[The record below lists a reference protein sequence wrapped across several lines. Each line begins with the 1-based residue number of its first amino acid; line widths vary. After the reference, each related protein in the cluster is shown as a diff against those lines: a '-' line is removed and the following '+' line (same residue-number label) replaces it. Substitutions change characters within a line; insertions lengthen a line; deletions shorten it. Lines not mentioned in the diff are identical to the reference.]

1 MSPSLNPSALARLLG
16 EWNLGTAPAYREL
29 ADVVRLLVLD
39 GRVALDTA
47 LPSERGLSEALGVS
61 RTTVTAAYAHL
72 REQGFLSSGQG
83 SRGRTRIPRQ
93 MPLGA
98 TLLTGSGPR
107 TTGSNSRPAS
117 AGHAASGL
125 APGLAASALAA
136 SGLAAPGLAAPAGL
150 VDLAYAS
157 LPASGEVVHRAFAA
171 ALTELP
177 ALLPGFGYDAM
188 GLLPLREAV
197 AARYSAAGVPT
208 TAEQIL
214 VTSGAQHALNIV
226 IRALAGRQDRVLVE
240 HPSYPNA
247 LDAIRAA
254 GCRTLPVAFTNA
266 REAGRGAARTAEGR
280 AAEGATSAL
289 AWDMHALQSTMM
301 QQRPKIAYMVPD
313 FHNPTGQL
321 MPNIQRRQLV
331 RAAAAAG
338 TVLVVD
344 ETLREL
350 NLDGGETTPVAAFSP
365 AVVTIGSLSKSHWG
379 GLRTGWIRASE
390 AMIQRFAAARTS
402 LDLGGPVMEQLA
414 AAHLVRALDEPLPA
428 RLTALRDN
436 RAALLEL
443 LAGHL
448 PGWETGHAAGGLS
461 VWCRLPAPISTAL
474 TVIAPDFGIRLAAG
488 PRFGIGGAFERYLR
502 VPFTLPPEQLE
513 TAVLAL
519 RSAQDRLDAAPQ
531 LRRTLKDAPAV
542 AIA

>member
-1 MSPSLNPSALARLLG
+1 MSASLSPSAMARLLG
-16 EWNLGTAPAYREL
+16 EWNLGAAPAYREL

-47 LPSERGLSEALGVS
+47 LPSERGLSETLGVS

-83 SRGRTRIPRQ
+83 TRGRTRIPRLT
-93 MPLGA
+93 PFG
-98 TLLTGSGPR
+98 TSVLTGPELYLGPAAR
-107 TTGSNSRPAS
+107 GPA
-117 AGHAASGL
+117 
-125 APGLAASALAA
+125 APGPAEP
-136 SGLAAPGLAAPAGL
+136 GPGAPGLAAPEGL
-150 VDLAYAS
+150 IDLAYAS

-177 ALLPGFGYDAM
+177 ALLPGFGYDAI

-197 AARYSAAGVPT
+197 AARYTAAGAPT

-214 VTSGAQHALNIV
+214 VTSGAQHALNII
-226 IRALAGRQDRVLVE
+226 IRALAGRQDKVLVE

-254 GCRTLPVAFTNA
+254 GCRAIPVAFTT
-266 REAGRGAARTAEGR
+266 RHG
-280 AAEGATSAL
+280 GATKTADHSAPAL
-289 AWDMHALQSTMM
+289 AWDILALRAAMM
-301 QQRPKIAYMVPD
+301 QQRPRLAYVVPD

-321 MPNIQRRQLV
+321 MPDHQRRQLV
-331 RAAAAAG
+331 RGAAAAG

-344 ETLREL
+344 ETLRAL
-350 NLDGGETTPVAAFSP
+350 NLDGAETTPVAAFSP

-390 AMIQRFAAARTS
+390 AMIQRFAAARSS
-402 LDLGGPVMEQLA
+402 LDLGGPLMEQLA

-428 RLTALRDN
+428 RLSALRDN

-443 LAGHL
+443 LGEHL
-448 PGWETGHAAGGLS
+448 PAWETGRAAGGLS
-461 VWCRLPAPISTAL
+461 VWCRLPGPVSTAL
-474 TVIAPDFGIRLAAG
+474 TVIAPNFGIRLAAG

-513 TAVLAL
+513 TAVRAL

-531 LRRTLKDAPAV
+531 LRRTLKNAPAV

>member
-16 EWNLGTAPAYREL
+16 EWNLGAAPAYREL

-83 SRGRTRIPRQ
+83 SRGRTRIPRLT
-93 MPLGA
+93 PLG
-98 TLLTGSGPR
+98 TTVLSPGVTG
-107 TTGSNSRPAS
+107 TGRS
-117 AGHAASGL
+117 AGTVSPRVATA
-125 APGLAASALAA
+125 GLAAA
-136 SGLAAPGLAAPAGL
+136 GLAAPGLAAPEGL
-150 VDLAYAS
+150 IDLAYAS

-197 AARYSAAGVPT
+197 AARYSAAGAPT
-208 TAEQIL
+208 SAEQIL
-214 VTSGAQHALNIV
+214 VTSGAQHALNII

-254 GCRTLPVAFTNA
+254 GCRAVPVAFTTA
-266 REAGRGAARTAEGR
+266 HGAKTDKADG
-280 AAEGATSAL
+280 GPPAL
-289 AWDMHALQSTMM
+289 VWDMHALQATMM
-301 QQRPKIAYMVPD
+301 QQRPKVAYVVPD

-321 MPNIQRRQLV
+321 MPDLQRRQLV

-350 NLDGGETTPVAAFSP
+350 NLDGAESTPVAAFSP
-365 AVVTIGSLSKSHWG
+365 EVVTIGSLSKSHWG

-414 AAHLVRALDEPLPA
+414 AAHLVRALEEPLPS

-448 PGWETGHAAGGLS
+448 PEWETGRPAGGLS
-461 VWCRLPAPISTAL
+461 VWCRLPAPFSTAL

-513 TAVLAL
+513 IAVLAL
-519 RSAQDRLDAAPQ
+519 RSAQERLDAAPQ
-531 LRRTLKDAPAV
+531 LRRTLKNAPAV

>member
-1 MSPSLNPSALARLLG
+1 M
-16 EWNLGTAPAYREL
+16 AY
-29 ADVVRLLVLD
+29 V
-39 GRVALDTA
+39 
-47 LPSERGLSEALGVS
+47 
-61 RTTVTAAYAHL
+61 
-72 REQGFLSSGQG
+72 
-83 SRGRTRIPRQ
+83 
-93 MPLGA
+93 
-98 TLLTGSGPR
+98 
-107 TTGSNSRPAS
+107 
-117 AGHAASGL
+117 
-125 APGLAASALAA
+125 
-136 SGLAAPGLAAPAGL
+136 
-150 VDLAYAS
+150 
-157 LPASGEVVHRAFAA
+157 
-171 ALTELP
+171 
-177 ALLPGFGYDAM
+177 
-188 GLLPLREAV
+188 
-197 AARYSAAGVPT
+197 
-208 TAEQIL
+208 
-214 VTSGAQHALNIV
+214 
-226 IRALAGRQDRVLVE
+226 
-240 HPSYPNA
+240 
-247 LDAIRAA
+247 
-254 GCRTLPVAFTNA
+254 
-266 REAGRGAARTAEGR
+266 
-280 AAEGATSAL
+280 
-289 AWDMHALQSTMM
+289 
-301 QQRPKIAYMVPD
+301 VPD

-321 MPNIQRRQLV
+321 MPDLQRRQLV
-331 RAAAAAG
+331 RAAADAG

-350 NLDGGETTPVAAFSP
+350 NLDGAETTPVAAFSP

-414 AAHLVRALDEPLPA
+414 AVHLVRALGEPLPS
-428 RLTALRDN
+428 RLSALRDN

-448 PGWETGHAAGGLS
+448 PGWEPGRAAGGLS